1 MRDWIDSYYG
11 GAGSG
16 ARRRYRAASSRWRRR
31 VLSRIWWILLVLLL
45 AAIVLPI
52 VSRAALWVDLGILV
66 GGMIGGL
73 IALLDSPPH
82 RIESWRSGYE
92 GERKTARA
100 LARLRRSGCVVLH
113 DLPDRRA
120 TDRCLGGNIDHVV
133 VSRGGVFVL
142 DSKWLGGDVSIAGDV
157 VRVQP
162 PDDPD
167 ECSEWPR
174 LARKV
179 RGIAVRL
186 QEDISDETG
195 VRFVQ
200 PVVVFWSRFEADLV
214 NGKNIVFIAGE
225 RLADWL
231 AEQPATHSAEWVA
244 RVAASVEAAR
254 PREREP
260 GRLSR
265 RSRRPALTAR
275 QARI

>member
-1 MRDWIDSYYG
+1 M
-11 GAGSG
+11 
-16 ARRRYRAASSRWRRR
+16 
-31 VLSRIWWILLVLLL
+31 
-45 AAIVLPI
+45 
-52 VSRAALWVDLGILV
+52 SRAALWVDLGILV
-66 GGMIGGL
+66 GALISGL

-100 LARLRRSGCVVLH
+100 LAKLRRSGCVVLH

-142 DSKWLGGDVSIAGDV
+142 DSKWLGGDVSIDGDV

-167 ECSEWPR
+167 DCWEWPR

-186 QEDISDETG
+186 QEDISQETG

-200 PVVVFWSRFEADLV
+200 PLIVFWSRFEAGLV
-214 NGKNIVFIAGE
+214 NGNNIVFIDGE

-231 AEQPATHSAEWVA
+231 AEQPASQSAEWVQ
-244 RVAASVEAAR
+244 RVATSVEAAR

-265 RSRRPALTAR
+265 RSRRPALTAP
-275 QARI
+275 QAHI